1 MKRRTDQGGSLSL
14 NKEVEDGAW
23 KAEKEEVGDTKPA
36 YHVQSVRPTLVTTMW
51 RRHCYNPERRM
62 L

>member
-23 KAEKEEVGDTKPA
+23 KAEKEEVGGYWTGLSCPVGKTNVGDHNVEKA
-36 YHVQSVRPTLVTTMW
+36 L
-51 RRHCYNPERRM
+51 